1 VIDQRHPDRSAILLA
16 PGSSAEDGLLQVREV
31 SELRLDGTM
40 VVLSSCQSATGTV
53 TRGEGVMGLARAFFE
68 AGAHTVIGSL
78 WPVRDDHARDF
89 FGRFYAHLGRGVPA
103 GEALRSAQSE
113 ARADGLPA
121 DAWAGM
127 VLIGDGLA
135 IVADSTR
142 TAGTSAVVSG
152 LAIALALVFVALAL
166 RWHVAGRHA

>member
-1 VIDQRHPDRSAILLA
+1 
-16 PGSSAEDGLLQVREV
+16 
-31 SELRLDGTM
+31 
-40 VVLSSCQSATGTV
+40 
-53 TRGEGVMGLARAFFE
+53 
-68 AGAHTVIGSL
+68 
-78 WPVRDDHARDF
+78 
-89 FGRFYAHLGRGVPA
+89 
-103 GEALRSAQSE
+103 
-113 ARADGLPA
+113 
-121 DAWAGM
+121 M